1 MSVKK
6 IGVLKKDTFI
16 YFAGSPTLTAPKG
29 ARVVA
34 EGGVLKIEGVPF
46 SFVALPLRSPC
57 PYRKNCG
64 ERCQGMKVSKIFF
77 ARGEDGEPPLRVVF
91 PDGGPIPYPFS
102 LL

>member
-1 MSVKK
+1 MAVKEG
-6 IGVLKKDTFI
+6 ILKKDTFI
-16 YFAGSPTLTAPKG
+16 HLPGITFTARKG

-57 PYRKNCG
+57 PYRKGCQ
-64 ERCQGMKVSKIFF
+64 ERGCQRMRVSKIFF

-91 PDGGPIPYPFS
+91 PDGGRVPYPFS

>member
-1 MSVKK
+1 VAVKEG
-6 IGVLKKDTFI
+6 ILKKDTFI
-16 YFAGSPTLTAPKG
+16 HFSGYPTLVAHKG

-46 SFVALPLRSPC
+46 SFVSLSLRSPC
-57 PYRKNCG
+57 PFRGRCQ
-64 ERCQGMKVSKIFF
+64 ERCRGVRVSKIFF

-91 PDGGPIPYPFS
+91 PDGGRTPYPFS